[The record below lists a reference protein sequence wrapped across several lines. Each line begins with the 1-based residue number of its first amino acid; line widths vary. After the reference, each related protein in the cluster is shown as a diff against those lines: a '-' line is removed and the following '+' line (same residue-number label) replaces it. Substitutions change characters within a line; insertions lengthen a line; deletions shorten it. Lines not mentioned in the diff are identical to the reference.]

1 MRYFK
6 VILVALS
13 ALWMKS
19 VGAEKG
25 FNIGCYDV
33 LSNSNQ
39 NNDERVKTVDEC
51 VDLCE
56 KKYFEIA
63 TVSDVYCS
71 CTESIKAKELNETD
85 CDIKCVGNTMQI
97 CGGRA
102 AQSYYQT
109 GVEVA
114 GPVRNVRQADRS
126 QTSITL
132 KWDEPEQKKFLRDY
146 IVRVNPM
153 KTFAKSLLPGQW
165 TVPQDNNK
173 VDLSPL
179 HPGTTYLI
187 EIISNSDQGEGG
199 VASVTIET
207 EIGVPEPEP
216 QQPTVLSRSDT
227 SLIIEIKPQTN
238 INGPISFYHVIVLY
252 VDNGLI
258 QQFDEN
264 LLANFKQA
272 QEDGTNYYITA
283 ELEYQDSV
291 RRFTVGDGRYYRG
304 YQNVALPPDSHVHVS
319 IGIVSTMGNVTTH
332 RYAATSHEQ
341 HDVMITVRADE
352 SGGKRTHKSF
362 IVYLNNQNDL
372 F

>member
-1 MRYFK
+1 MSELRPYFELKMRFFK
-6 VILVALS
+6 VVLVAVSVLWIES
-13 ALWMKS
+13 A
-19 VGAEKG
+19 GAEKG
-25 FNIGCYDV
+25 YNIGCYEIPT
-33 LSNSNQ
+33 NSNQ
-39 NNDERVKTVDEC
+39 NNDQRVRTADEC

-63 TVSDVYCS
+63 AVSDAFCS
-71 CTESIKAKELNETD
+71 CTESIKANELNETE
-85 CDIKCVGNTMQI
+85 CNMKCIGNPTQT
-97 CGGRA
+97 CGGRT

-114 GPVRNVRQADRS
+114 GPVRNVSQADRS
-126 QTSITL
+126 ETSITL
-132 KWDEPEQKKFLRDY
+132 RWKDPEQKKFLRDY
-146 IVRVNPM
+146 IVRVKPI

-165 TVPQDNNK
+165 TVPKDSNQ

-187 EIISNSDQGEGG
+187 EIVSNSDRGEGG
-199 VASVTIET
+199 IASVTIET

-227 SLIIEIKPQTN
+227 SIVIEIKPQSN

-252 VDNGLI
+252 IDNGLV

-264 LLANFKQA
+264 LLTNFKQA
-272 QEDGTNYYITA
+272 QDDGTNYYITA

-304 YQNVALPPDSHVHVS
+304 YQNVALPADSHVHVS
-319 IGIVSTMGNVTTH
+319 IGIVSKMGNVTTR
-332 RYAATSHEQ
+332 RYAATTHEQ

-352 SGGKRTHKSF
+352 SEGKRS
-362 IVYLNNQNDL
+362 
-372 F
+372 

>member
-1 MRYFK
+1 MRDFN
-6 VILVALS
+6 VILVAVS
-13 ALWMKS
+13 VLWTIT
-19 VGAEKG
+19 VVAEKG
-25 FNIGCYDV
+25 FNIGCYDIP
-33 LSNSNQ
+33 SNSNQ
-39 NNDERVKTVDEC
+39 SVDQRVRYVDEC

-63 TVSDVYCS
+63 ALSDAHCT
-71 CTESIKAKELNETD
+71 CTETIKANELNATE
-85 CDIKCVGNTMQI
+85 CNIKCVGNQEQI
-97 CGGRA
+97 CGGRS

-114 GPVRNVRQADRS
+114 GPARNVRQADRS

-132 KWDEPEQKKFLRDY
+132 KWDAPEQQKFLRDY
-146 IVRVNPM
+146 IVRVNPI

-165 TVPQDNNK
+165 TVPKDNNQ

-179 HPGTTYLI
+179 HPGTTYHV
-187 EIISNSDQGEGG
+187 EIISNSEQGEGG

-227 SLIIEIKPQTN
+227 SLVIEIKPQMN

-304 YQNVALPPDSHVHVS
+304 FQNVALPPDSHVHVS
-319 IGIVSTMGNVTTH
+319 IGIISKMGNVTTR

-352 SGGKRTHKSF
+352 SGGKTNEQNVSGAFRCT
-362 IVYLNNQNDL
+362 NN
-372 F
+372 